1 MWETHG
7 FICDTNVTKLGEVL
21 KEKGINCITGASTDS
36 EQICSI
42 ALENDYILITS
53 NLKLFNRKS
62 VLNRVCVHYKDN
74 VQKQMMALKGFF
86 SFE

>member
-7 FICDTNVTKLGEVL
+7 FICDTDLRNLGELL
-21 KEKGINCITGASTDS
+21 KEKGINCVVGASEDS
-36 EQICSI
+36 EKICSI

-53 NLKLFNRKS
+53 NLKLFNSKS

-74 VQKQMMALKGFF
+74 VSKQMMALKSFF